1 MPVTHPRQSEG
12 SRSQLEDSGSRERRE
27 TLRRGAERKPLKYR
41 STPGRLALVAS
52 ILGSG
57 MAFLDATAVNV
68 ALPAIES
75 DLHTGFA
82 GLQWILNGYLL
93 ALAGLVLPG
102 GSIADRF
109 GRRRI
114 FLVGV
119 VWFALASVLCGIAPS
134 AGVLIGARV
143 LQGVGAA
150 LLVPAS
156 LAMVQGA
163 FEPADRG
170 QAIGA
175 WSGFSGLTTIL
186 GPLLGGWFADTISWR
201 LVFLIN
207 PLLALVTIAIALK
220 WVPESRHER
229 ARHLDLAG
237 AIAVTAGLGGIV
249 FALIEG
255 PELGWLHPAVLGSA
269 AGGVAAIV
277 VFIIIERHVRDPTLP
292 LEFFQ
297 RRRFTG
303 VTAATV
309 PIYFALGGVMF
320 LLTLQLQRV
329 AHYSAFAAGAA
340 LSPVTLMLLVL
351 SPPAGRLA
359 SRRGPRLPMTL
370 GPFLAAA
377 GIALMSR
384 VDANATYA
392 GDVLPAILVF
402 GLGLGLTVAPLTAA
416 AMAALDDEHAGLAS
430 GVSNAVTRMAQLL
443 AISMLPLAAGLSGIH
458 QIGGEAFSEGFQR
471 STWIGAALM
480 AAGGLISFVTMRGG
494 LRPENEA

>member
-1 MPVTHPRQSEG
+1 MPLTKTAHTEGGRHQSEHNAP
-12 SRSQLEDSGSRERRE
+12 RERQESIRTE
-27 TLRRGAERKPLKYR
+27 SQGEQLKYR
-41 STPGRLALVAS
+41 STQGRIVLVAS
-52 ILGSG
+52 IFGSG

-82 GLQWILNGYLL
+82 GLQWVLNGYLL
-93 ALAGLVLPG
+93 ALAGLVLSG

-114 FLVGV
+114 FLAGV
-119 VWFALASVLCGIAPS
+119 IGFAAASVLCGIAPS
-134 AGVLIGARV
+134 AGVLIGSRM
-143 LQGVGAA
+143 LQGVAAA

-207 PLLALVTIAIALK
+207 PLLALVTIVIALK
-220 WVPESRHER
+220 WVPESRHAR
-229 ARHLDLAG
+229 ARHLDPAG
-237 AIAVTAGLGGIV
+237 AIAVTLGLGGIV

-255 PELGWLHPAVLGSA
+255 PELGWMHAAVLGSA
-269 AGGVAAIV
+269 AGGLAALVA
-277 VFIIIERHVRDPTLP
+277 FIIIERHVRDPTLP
-292 LEFFQ
+292 LEFFR

-309 PIYFALGGVMF
+309 PIYIALGGVMF

-329 AHYSAFAAGAA
+329 AQYSALGAGAA
-340 LSPVTLMLLVL
+340 LSPVTLILLVL
-351 SPPAGRLA
+351 SPPAGRFA
-359 SRRGPRLPMTL
+359 SSRGPKLPMTL
-370 GPFLAAA
+370 GPLLAAA

-384 VDANATYA
+384 VDANGTYI

-430 GVSNAVTRMAQLL
+430 GVSNAVTRVAQLL

-458 QIGGEAFSEGFQR
+458 QIGGDAFSEGFKR
-471 STWIGAALM
+471 ATWIAAALM
-480 AAGGLISFVTMRGG
+480 SAGGLISFVAMRGG
-494 LRPENEA
+494 LRTENEA